1 MAGYGLRPVKK
12 TGADYDTGG
21 FVELPIRAS
30 IVTAGTVSFFN
41 GDTVKYTLGESPAY
55 GVEIMESP
63 TTTNKS
69 IGVVVGARWTDS
81 SSTPQWGQ
89 SYPAGAAKTGTTVYL
104 NIAAASGNVFMIE
117 GSNAWDDDQVGAFNV
132 VANGVGGNAN
142 TGNSSKVLTNTFT
155 STGTAAVQVVGVVKD
170 GVNESSATPDILV
183 VFNPGAISAV
193 ELG

>member
-132 VANGVGGNAN
+132 VANGVGGN
-142 TGNSSKVLTNTFT
+142 SSKVLTNTFT

>member
-30 IVTAGTVSFFN
+30 IVTAGTVSYYN
-41 GDTVKYTLGESPAY
+41 GDTVDFTVHATAY
-55 GVEIMESP
+55 GIVEVGVAAS
-63 TTTNKS
+63 TLKTV
-69 IGVVVGARWTDS
+69 GVVTGARWTDS
-81 SSTPQWGQ
+81 NSTPQWGQ